1 MTIAIDQSKLRRIIE
16 TVLAG
21 ENLSREKGIA
31 LLQIAQLAAGAD
43 ETEQRVERALLQ
55 AMAQRISSLTGAQFA
70 ELIAIPPI
78 EGFRARMA
86 RFRALAAVLHT
97 RAARELGF
105 ALAFLMAISDLQL
118 QRAEHDTLEEL
129 QQALGVDHRRATDIV
144 VQLTDI
150 IAESRRAA

>member
-1 MTIAIDQSKLRRIIE
+1 MTIAIDQTKLRRIIE

-21 ENLSREKGIA
+21 ESLNRDQGTA

-55 AMAQRISSLTGAQFA
+55 ALAQRISSLTGVQFA

-78 EGFRARMA
+78 EGFRARMS
-86 RFRALAAVLHT
+86 RFRALAAVLQT

-105 ALAFLMAISDLQL
+105 ALAFLIAISDLEL

-129 QQALGVDHRRATDIV
+129 QQALGVDHVRATDLV
-144 VQLTDI
+144 VKLTDV
-150 IAESRRAA
+150 IAESRQAA